1 MPPLGLGYALNTS
14 QSSAQTA
21 NVYVVIVILA
31 ILGLSFNGIVTMLE
45 APVLVVPGGGVA
57 VSVVEIVNVTKEF
70 VVDGRAIPA
79 LLDVSLSVADGETL
93 SVVGPSGCGKTTIL
107 RMIQGLESITRGQIS
122 INGRAAGDGAVDAG
136 FVFQQPSLLPWFTVR
151 RNIEFG
157 LRLKA
162 RRSAYT
168 PVRRDAVVDGL
179 LDLVGLADFADY
191 KPHQLSGGMQQRVNL
206 ARALAVEPA
215 VLLLDEPFSALD
227 TLTRERLQLVL
238 GESLSQLGKTA
249 VLVTHDI
256 REAIMLGNRV
266 VVMGNRPGVILEEIV
281 ISEPRPRTEEFQHS
295 TRLATIAQDVYAVLR
310 AGERDPNT

>member
-1 MPPLGLGYALNTS
+1 M
-14 QSSAQTA
+14 
-21 NVYVVIVILA
+21 
-31 ILGLSFNGIVTMLE
+31 
-45 APVLVVPGGGVA
+45 
-57 VSVVEIVNVTKEF
+57 SVVEVVNVTKEF
-70 VVDGRAIPA
+70 VVDGRAVPA
-79 LLDVSLSVADGETL
+79 LRDVSLSVADGETL

-122 INGRAAGDGAVDAG
+122 INGRAAGDGDVDAG
-136 FVFQQPSLLPWFTVR
+136 LRVPAAVAAAVVLGASQHRVR
-151 RNIEFG
+151 AAVEG
-157 LRLKA
+157 PA
-162 RRSAYT
+162 RCVHADTSAT
-168 PVRRDAVVDGL
+168 QIVDGL
-179 LDLVGLADFADY
+179 LDLVGLTDFADY

-281 ISEPRPRTEEFQHS
+281 IAEPRPRTEEFQHS
-295 TRLATIAQDVYAVLR
+295 TRLATIAQEVYAVLR
-310 AGERDPNT
+310 AGERDPAP